1 MRLHEGTFPMKVKDI
16 LSVKGSRVVTT
27 HQDNTV
33 VEAMALFFANRI
45 GSLLVVDKNDSI
57 LGILAPNDVLKA
69 VQEDADNISKIK
81 VSSIM
86 TRDIIVATED
96 DNVDYIQA
104 IMTENRI
111 RHIPILEDQ
120 TLKGMISIGDVVKA
134 QIKEKEVE
142 NRYLKDYIEG
152 KYPA

>member
-1 MRLHEGTFPMKVKDI
+1 MKVRDI
-16 LSVKGSRVVTT
+16 LAVKGSRVVTT

-45 GSLLVVDKNDSI
+45 GSLLVVDRHENIK
-57 LGILAPNDVLKA
+57 GILAPNDVLKA
-69 VQEDADNISKIK
+69 VHEDAASIGTKK
-81 VSSIM
+81 VSQIM
-86 TRDIIVATED
+86 TKDVIAASLD
-96 DNVDYIQA
+96 DTVSYIQA

-111 RHIPILEDQ
+111 RHIPILEHKS
-120 TLKGMISIGDVVKA
+120 LKGIISIGDVVKA
-134 QIKEKEVE
+134 QIEEKEVE

>member
-1 MRLHEGTFPMKVKDI
+1 MKVKDV

-27 HQDNTV
+27 HEDNTV
-33 VEAMALFFANRI
+33 VEAMALFFANKI

-69 VQEDADNISKIK
+69 VHEDAENIATIK

-86 TRDIIVATED
+86 TRDIIVASEED
-96 DNVDYIQA
+96 SIDYIQN
-104 IMTENRI
+104 IMTEARI
-111 RHIPILEDQ
+111 RHLPIMEEKE
-120 TLKGMISIGDVVKA
+120 LKGVISIGDVVKA
-134 QIKEKEVE
+134 QINEKEVE
-142 NRYLKDYIEG
+142 IKYLKDYIEG